1 VGLCLDL
8 YVNPPNSNNEELD
21 LKILGIC
28 GSPRKGNTEWLM
40 RELMRATE
48 KLGGKTELFTLRDRN
63 IKMCDGCL
71 VCEKTNACHIKD
83 DMQGIYDKILSAD
96 AVVFGSPTY
105 MDAPTALA
113 MNFIHRMYPLY
124 GKIKGKR
131 FASVVVGQVG
141 GQEGITSRG
150 KVEDYFRAIAGLFE
164 LDHAGSLSVAAR
176 DPNDASKIT
185 DIAEQFENLATKIL
199 KQS

>member
-1 VGLCLDL
+1 
-8 YVNPPNSNNEELD
+8 

-40 RELMRATE
+40 RKLMETTKKRSAE
-48 KLGGKTELFTLRDRN
+48 TELITLKDRD

-71 VCEKTNACHIKD
+71 ACEKTNACHIKD
-83 DMQGIYDKILSAD
+83 DMQRIYDKMLSAD
-96 AVVFGSPTY
+96 GIVLGSPDY
-105 MDAPTALA
+105 MDAPTASA

-131 FASVVVGQVG
+131 FASIVVGQVTG
-141 GQEGITSRG
+141 ADGIASRG
-150 KVEDYFRAIAGLFE
+150 KVEDYFKSIAGLFE
-164 LDHAGSLSVAAR
+164 LDYKGSLSVAAR

-185 DIAEQFENLATKIL
+185 EIEKQCEDLAERIL
-199 KQS
+199 K

>member
-1 VGLCLDL
+1 M
-8 YVNPPNSNNEELD
+8 
-21 LKILGIC
+21 KILGIC

-48 KLGGKTELFTLRDRN
+48 KRGGKTELITLKDKN
-63 IKMCDGCL
+63 IKICDGCL
-71 VCEKTNACHIKD
+71 SCEKTSACHIKD
-83 DMQGIYDKILSAD
+83 EMQETYKKILSAD
-96 AVVFGSPTY
+96 AVVLGSPTY
-105 MDAPTALA
+105 MDAPTSLA

-150 KVEDYFRAIAGLFE
+150 KVEDYFKAIAGLFE
-164 LDHAGSLSVAAR
+164 LDHVGSLSVAAR

-185 DIAEQFENLATKIL
+185 DIEEQCENLATKIL
-199 KQS
+199 NQS